1 MHRKDCTKILGN
13 PHSKSGS
20 GRHPGN
26 PHRNHDST
34 PQSQCNPVSIRRLCQ
49 DGNSDRNRHNQI
61 ELQQDCKTAKDCQW
75 IKGIAQNSWEI
86 HKLQAIVPN
95 CPRTGLPSQSV
106 SDQSATH
113 PKPCNA
119 RTIFCNPDDCGG
131 SADSRQSHHN
141 PVSTRPNPSSGLQS
155 NSLSRPRIR
164 HLFSIHPRSRHN

>member
-1 MHRKDCTKILGN
+1 MGGPVQLSRRDCRIAPGLRSSCNPTILQPMGQIELRLDCKTAMHRKDCTKILGN

-61 ELQQDCKTAKDCQW
+61 EFQQDCKTAKDCQW

-95 CPRTGLPSQSV
+95 CPRTGLPSQ
-106 SDQSATH
+106 
-113 PKPCNA
+113 CW
-119 RTIFCNPDDCGG
+119 
-131 SADSRQSHHN
+131 HN
-141 PVSTRPNPSSGLQS
+141 LLQS
-155 NSLSRPRIR
+155 R
-164 HLFSIHPRSRHN
+164 